1 MGARHLE
8 SEEMKRMDNCKLKI
22 SATCYDPELIRDLLS
37 EVNKHN
43 GTIKIDNEK
52 DRHGIVD
59 QVNNISVGTDLSI
72 LFSLLAGA
80 LAFLKTVRPILIEL
94 IKRNREIKI
103 KNGDV
108 EILVKNPKDLGACIE
123 ALEELGSVNFQ
134 KNIQMK

>member
-59 QVNNISVGTDLSI
+59 QVNII
-72 LFSLLAGA
+72 
-80 LAFLKTVRPILIEL
+80 
-94 IKRNREIKI
+94 
-103 KNGDV
+103 
-108 EILVKNPKDLGACIE
+108 
-123 ALEELGSVNFQ
+123 
-134 KNIQMK
+134 